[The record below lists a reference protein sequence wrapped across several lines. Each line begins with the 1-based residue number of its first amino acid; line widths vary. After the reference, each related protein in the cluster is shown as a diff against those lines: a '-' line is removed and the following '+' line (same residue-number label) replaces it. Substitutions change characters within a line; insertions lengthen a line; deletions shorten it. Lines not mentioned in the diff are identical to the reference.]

1 MKTIR
6 AFSTRIEIEPYEEH
20 EDVELERLCS
30 TKYDRVTHTRDP
42 IGFRVEDNK
51 FIGPRGLSLAKLSQ
65 KYNVIPTMERA
76 DDFLTSLKA
85 YRMTVPPKD
94 DVQKKSISF
103 LLGINGF
110 ERTRKY
116 SQIALNLPTGFGKTY
131 CALYAVCALRCR
143 TLIVVHREN
152 IREQWIETMKS
163 KSDIDMRRVCI
174 INGTSGMKAL
184 EKKKE
189 SNKYDI
195 FLIMHQTVTAYLKA
209 NTTEDL
215 RNWFK
220 KLAFGLKVID
230 EAHLCFKQTIE
241 LDLYSNIPKNIYLT
255 ATFTRSD
262 YKEKPLYDLVFG
274 NTMRY
279 GHELDT
285 AKNVVYHIVPYN
297 SNPNYTFQK
306 FIHTNYGVSATRW
319 ADYAF
324 KYDKAMT
331 IYNVFFEVLKEA
343 KSHKGKVLIVIP
355 KIAYCEKIA
364 EMIRERYEYDIV
376 ETIHSK
382 HTKSDN
388 EAAKK
393 YASIIVTTTSSM
405 GTGADI
411 SNIRTLIIMEP
422 YSSEVTAKQ
431 LTGRLRPYVQGGDSY
446 AYELVDTGFE
456 SIMNM
461 VNKRFNKLKQICKT
475 VKNWR

>member
-1 MKTIR
+1 
-6 AFSTRIEIEPYEEH
+6 
-20 EDVELERLCS
+20 
-30 TKYDRVTHTRDP
+30 
-42 IGFRVEDNK
+42 
-51 FIGPRGLSLAKLSQ
+51 
-65 KYNVIPTMERA
+65 
-76 DDFLTSLKA
+76 
-85 YRMTVPPKD
+85 
-94 DVQKKSISF
+94 
-103 LLGINGF
+103 
-110 ERTRKY
+110 
-116 SQIALNLPTGFGKTY
+116 
-131 CALYAVCALRCR
+131 
-143 TLIVVHREN
+143 
-152 IREQWIETMKS
+152 
-163 KSDIDMRRVCI
+163 
-174 INGTSGMKAL
+174 
-184 EKKKE
+184 
-189 SNKYDI
+189 
-195 FLIMHQTVTAYLKA
+195 
-209 NTTEDL
+209 
-215 RNWFK
+215 
-220 KLAFGLKVID
+220 
-230 EAHLCFKQTIE
+230 
-241 LDLYSNIPKNIYLT
+241 
-255 ATFTRSD
+255 
-262 YKEKPLYDLVFG
+262 
-274 NTMRY
+274 MRY

-285 AKNVVYHIVPYN
+285 AKNVVYNIVPYN